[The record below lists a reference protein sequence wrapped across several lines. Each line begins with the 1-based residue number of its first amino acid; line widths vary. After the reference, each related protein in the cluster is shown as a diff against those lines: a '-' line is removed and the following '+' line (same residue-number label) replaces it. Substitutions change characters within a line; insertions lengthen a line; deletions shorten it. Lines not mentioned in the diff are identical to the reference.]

1 MSNQIETQ
9 VDVSLTERNRLT
21 AFFRIILV
29 VPAFIFVSSFAP
41 STSFSD
47 DSSAIL
53 AGLLALPAGLAIVFR
68 QVYPSYVLAF
78 NEALLSLQTR
88 VDVYLLLL
96 SDEYPSIEENDVV
109 SVTFPEVDAKQLNRW
124 LPLVK
129 WLLALPLY
137 LAGIVYIIY
146 AALLTDEYPSI
157 EENEIVSVTFPEVD
171 AKQLN
176 RWLPLIKWLLALP
189 LYLVGLVYLVYAAL
203 LTLLGWFSILLTGN
217 YPEVCAEGIVG
228 TIAYWNRVVGYAFLL
243 VTDEYP
249 TFSL

>member
-9 VDVSLTERNRLT
+9 IDVSLTERNRLT

-29 VPAFIFVSSFAP
+29 VPALIFLSSFAP
-41 STSFSD
+41 ATAFSD
-47 DSSAIL
+47 EYWGIY
-53 AGLLALPAGLAIVFR
+53 AGLLVLPAGLAIVVR

-88 VDVYLLLL
+88 VDAYLL
-96 SDEYPSIEENDVV
+96 
-109 SVTFPEVDAKQLNRW
+109 
-124 LPLVK
+124 
-129 WLLALPLY
+129 
-137 LAGIVYIIY
+137 
-146 AALLTDEYPSI
+146 LLTDEYPSI
-157 EENEIVSVTFPEVD
+157 EENDIVSVTFPEVD

-203 LTLLGWFSILLTGN
+203 LTLLGWFSILFTGN
-217 YPEVCAEGIVG
+217 YPEICAEGVVG

>member
-29 VPAFIFVSSFAP
+29 VPALIFLASFSPTSSF
-41 STSFSD
+41 SEGNLG
-47 DSSAIL
+47 IY
-53 AGLLALPAGLAIVFR
+53 AGLLALPAALAIVVR

-88 VDVYLLLL
+88 VDAYLLLL
-96 SDEYPSIEENDVV
+96 TDGYPSIEENDVV

-137 LAGIVYIIY
+137 LVGIVYVIY
-146 AALLTDEYPSI
+146 AAI
-157 EENEIVSVTFPEVD
+157 
-171 AKQLN
+171 
-176 RWLPLIKWLLALP
+176 
-189 LYLVGLVYLVYAAL
+189 
-203 LTLLGWFSILLTGN
+203 LTLIGWFSILFTGN
-217 YPEVCAEGIVG
+217 YPEVCAEGVVG
-228 TIAYWNRVVGYAFLL
+228 TIAYWNRVAGYALL
-243 VTDEYP
+243 MVTDEYP